1 MGGQAGGARRGVKRR
16 AEEGGWLHMGEEPSL
31 GPSWRCFKRVRGAAA
46 QTEISARS
54 AEVGARSAEI
64 GARSAE
70 VGARSAEIGARS
82 GEIGARS
89 ELIYL
94 SPNGFVCGSLAD
106 ALAQQQ
112 LLVDGTAEC
121 GLCGSGEVWLGLGL
135 GLGLG

>member
-16 AEEGGWLHMGEEPSL
+16 AEEGGWLHMGEAPSL

-54 AEVGARSAEI
+54 AEVGARSAELGARSGEV

-70 VGARSAEIGARS
+70 VGARSAEL
-82 GEIGARS
+82 GARS

-121 GLCGSGEVWLGLGL
+121 GLCGSGEVWLELGL
-135 GLGLG
+135 GLG

>member
-46 QTEISARS
+46 QAEI
-54 AEVGARSAEI
+54 GARSAEI

-70 VGARSAEIGARS
+70 IS
-82 GEIGARS
+82 ARS

-94 SPNGFVCGSLAD
+94 SPKGFVCGSLAD

-135 GLGLG
+135 GVGVGVGVG

>member
-1 MGGQAGGARRGVKRR
+1 
-16 AEEGGWLHMGEEPSL
+16 MGEEPSL

-54 AEVGARSAEI
+54 AEV
-64 GARSAE
+64 
-70 VGARSAEIGARS
+70 
-82 GEIGARS
+82 GARS

-121 GLCGSGEVWLGLGL
+121 GLCGSGEVWLRLGL

>member
-1 MGGQAGGARRGVKRR
+1 
-16 AEEGGWLHMGEEPSL
+16 MGEEPSL

-54 AEVGARSAEI
+54 AEVGARSAE
-64 GARSAE
+64 
-70 VGARSAEIGARS
+70 V
-82 GEIGARS
+82 GARS

-121 GLCGSGEVWLGLGL
+121 GLCGSGEVWLRLGL
-135 GLGLG
+135 GVGVG

>member
-1 MGGQAGGARRGVKRR
+1 
-16 AEEGGWLHMGEEPSL
+16 MGEEPAL

-46 QTEISARS
+46 Q
-54 AEVGARSAEI
+54 AEVGARSAE
-64 GARSAE
+64 
-70 VGARSAEIGARS
+70 V
-82 GEIGARS
+82 GARS

-121 GLCGSGEVWLGLGL
+121 GLCGSGEVWLRLGL

>member
-1 MGGQAGGARRGVKRR
+1 
-16 AEEGGWLHMGEEPSL
+16 MGEEPAL

-46 QTEISARS
+46 QAEIS
-54 AEVGARSAEI
+54 ARSAEI

-70 VGARSAEIGARS
+70 ISARSAEVGARS

-121 GLCGSGEVWLGLGL
+121 GLCGSGEVWLRLGL

>member
-54 AEVGARSAEI
+54 AEVV
-64 GARSAE
+64 ARSAE
-70 VGARSAEIGARS
+70 VGARS

>member
-1 MGGQAGGARRGVKRR
+1 
-16 AEEGGWLHMGEEPSL
+16 MGEEPSL

-54 AEVGARSAEI
+54 AEVGARSAEV

-70 VGARSAEIGARS
+70 VGARSAEVGARS
-82 GEIGARS
+82 AEVGARSAEVGARS

-135 GLGLG
+135 GVGVGVGVG

>member
-1 MGGQAGGARRGVKRR
+1 
-16 AEEGGWLHMGEEPSL
+16 MGEEPSL

-54 AEVGARSAEI
+54 AEVV
-64 GARSAE
+64 ARSAE
-70 VGARSAEIGARS
+70 VGARS

-121 GLCGSGEVWLGLGL
+121 GLCGSGEVLLGLGL

>member
-1 MGGQAGGARRGVKRR
+1 
-16 AEEGGWLHMGEEPSL
+16 MGEEPAL

-46 QTEISARS
+46 QAEISARS

-64 GARSAE
+64 SARSAEVGARSAE
-70 VGARSAEIGARS
+70 VGARSAEV
-82 GEIGARS
+82 GARS

-121 GLCGSGEVWLGLGL
+121 GLCGSGEVWLRLGL
-135 GLGLG
+135 GVGLG